1 MIFQQISIHDYATFY
16 QNLYFSQIIIQK
28 GGLTS
33 FNNFSSKLKYVRSLH
48 CEWDIMESQASSV
61 ESVYDSEEG
70 NIYEEV
76 HEDIPDDVTV
86 YEDVDSDD
94 SDQAEME
101 KSFRDMK
108 SIIEASY
115 LLLIPMF
122 LL

>member
-1 MIFQQISIHDYATFY
+1 
-16 QNLYFSQIIIQK
+16 
-28 GGLTS
+28 
-33 FNNFSSKLKYVRSLH
+33 
-48 CEWDIMESQASSV
+48 MESQASSV

-94 SDQAEME
+94 SDQAERE

-122 LL
+122 LGA